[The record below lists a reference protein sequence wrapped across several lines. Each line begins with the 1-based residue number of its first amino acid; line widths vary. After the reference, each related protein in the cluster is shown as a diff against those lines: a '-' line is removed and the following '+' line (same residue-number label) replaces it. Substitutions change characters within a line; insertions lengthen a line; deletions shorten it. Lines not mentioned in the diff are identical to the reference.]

1 MLEIIFIKKNPPRFI
16 TFMILVK
23 KIFQLYRNNKNVFFK
38 ERSKQ
43 LRVVFKAYYANK
55 ISNSHLTNFLFE
67 IYV

>member
-23 KIFQLYRNNKNVFFK
+23 EIFQLYRNNKNVFFK

-43 LRVVFKAYYANK
+43 LHVVFKAYYVNK

-67 IYV
+67 FYV